1 MRCFCRA
8 VLVPHD
14 GDDDE
19 GVDYELSMV
28 MMMKKADGGVCNDA
42 KEDAVM
48 NTVMNND
55 MLMVLV
61 MKVILSG
68 SF

>member
-1 MRCFCRA
+1 

-55 MLMVLV
+55 MLMV
-61 MKVILSG
+61 
-68 SF
+68 